1 MLYNIKQLS
10 MRIIIP
16 LILMIQSINT
26 YSQNSEYIYYKQ
38 SLVEKIISVYKLS
51 RSLKTLKKTINK
63 KFF

>member
-1 MLYNIKQLS
+1 

-38 SLVEKIISVYKLS
+38 SLVEKIISVYKTIETFENKYAGG
-51 RSLKTLKKTINK
+51 RVDKYEDSLN
-63 KFF
+63 